1 MITDYRRIYEQYHGP
16 IPKDKNGRTYEI
28 HHIDGNRNNNNL
40 NNLKAVS
47 IKEHYD
53 IHYSQGDWG
62 ACLLITRAMKI
73 LPEEKS
79 RLGQLEN
86 QKRIIEG
93 RHIFVN
99 SNPVYNQIKDGK
111 NIFVSTDINGQ
122 LLEKGKHSSQNLKS
136 RAKNKKTH
144 LQRVA
149 EGKNHLVG
157 GAMQRALV
165 KKGIHPLQKRA
176 DGTSASL
183 DRVVAGT
190 HNLLGSNL
198 QRKRVENGTHPSKTK
213 VCCLSC
219 QDTFSLNTFGR
230 HSNKCN

>member
-165 KKGIHPLQKRA
+165 KKRNTPITK
-176 DGTSASL
+176 
-183 DRVVAGT
+183 AGRW
-190 HNLLGSNL
+190 HKCQFRS
-198 QRKRVENGTHPSKTK
+198 
-213 VCCLSC
+213 SC
-219 QDTFSLNTFGR
+219 GWYS
-230 HSNKCN
+230 